1 MEGHRYDDS
10 KTVSK
15 RSSGKIILSQN
26 KLYGNYTGS
35 SHRTTGCRSK
45 KALIAVRNITLH
57 YVKEKVQ
64 YALDHKLYPGHLRGK
79 CEKCQGENN

>member
-26 KLYGNYTGS
+26 KLYVNYTGS
-35 SHRTTGCRSK
+35 SQKSIDCS
-45 KALIAVRNITLH
+45 
-57 YVKEKVQ
+57 EKHHTS
-64 YALDHKLYPGHLRGK
+64 L
-79 CEKCQGENN
+79 CERKGPVCSRP